1 MRFRALYILN
11 GYVKSVQMEGA
22 QNSDSE
28 AHVKKYDRTSGK
40 KFKLRIGM
48 GCFETPCILAVTLFC
63 GHIAN

>member
-40 KFKLRIGM
+40 KIQAKNWYGM
-48 GCFETPCILAVTLFC
+48 F
-63 GHIAN
+63 